1 MKLPAKAA
9 VMVATQVARG
19 WSLLKESPTSFLTAR
34 AARRKWQRLN
44 REGQVVGK
52 DCSLWE
58 SSMVSMFMVDTVMVS
73 VHCDMR
79 VEVLSGYEHSA
90 MGIVNITPRY
100 YTCQLSTREL
110 QFTGQHSHMY

>member
-9 VMVATQVARG
+9 VMVASQVARG
-19 WSLLKESPTSFLTAR
+19 WSLLKENPTSFLTAR

-52 DCSLWE
+52 DRSLWV
-58 SSMVSMFMVDTVMVS
+58 SSMVSMLMLDTVMMS

-79 VEVLSGYEHSA
+79 VEVLSGYTHSA
-90 MGIVNITPRY
+90 MGIVNIALWY
-100 YTCQLSTREL
+100 YTCQLST
-110 QFTGQHSHMY
+110 